1 MNEEINRAFVSEL
14 KNSEADESEWSSETR
29 KTVTKAYTQKAFY
42 EMHKKLKRFEINKHK
57 NSKIPIKENNKI
69 IKS

>member
-14 KNSEADESEWSSETR
+14 KNSEVDESAWSSETR

-42 EMHKKLKRFEINKHK
+42 EMHQKAESVREAQTFRN
-57 NSKIPIKENNKI
+57 
-69 IKS
+69 